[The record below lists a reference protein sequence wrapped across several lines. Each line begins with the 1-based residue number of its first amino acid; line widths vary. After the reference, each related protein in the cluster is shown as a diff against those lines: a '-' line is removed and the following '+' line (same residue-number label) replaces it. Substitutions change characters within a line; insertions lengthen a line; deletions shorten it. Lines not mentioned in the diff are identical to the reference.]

1 MEATY
6 MSISRLIDKTA
17 VLYIL
22 NGILLSPKKN
32 ALELVLMRWM
42 KLESEV
48 SQKKKKKKTPIQD
61 TNAYI
66 WYLEGW

>member
-1 MEATY
+1 

-48 SQKKKKKKTPIQD
+48 SQKKKKKN
-61 TNAYI
+61 TNTGY
-66 WYLEGW
+66 